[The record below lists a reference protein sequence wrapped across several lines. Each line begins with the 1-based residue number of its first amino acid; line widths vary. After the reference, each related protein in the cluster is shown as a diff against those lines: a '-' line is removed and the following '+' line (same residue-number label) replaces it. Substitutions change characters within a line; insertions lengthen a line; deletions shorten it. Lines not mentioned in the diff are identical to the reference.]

1 MSSTPATPFP
11 RIVVIGSANT
21 DLVVRVASLPQ
32 PGETVLG
39 GEFSKVGGGKGANQ
53 AVAAARAG
61 GQVAFVA
68 KVGDDDLGEAAITSY
83 QAEGIDTQQVTRSP
97 GTASGVAL
105 ILIDAAGENAI
116 AVASGA
122 NSSLSPADI
131 DAAAPTIHA
140 ADIVLV
146 QLEIPLDAVQRAV
159 ELAAAAGR
167 RVILNPA
174 PAQPLSD
181 ELLTRLAVLTPNESE
196 ATLLTGMAVHD
207 IASAKDAATSLITRG
222 VPAVIITLG
231 SQGCVIATTKDTA
244 HPIHLPGHQV
254 TAVDTVAAGD
264 VFNGALAVALA
275 EGRPLT
281 EAAHFAATAAAIS
294 VTRSGAQSS
303 APHRNEIESLLDRS
317 KDR

>member
-1 MSSTPATPFP
+1 MSSPSATPLP
-11 RIVVIGSANT
+11 RIAVIGSANT
-21 DLVVRVASLPQ
+21 DLVVRVASLPR
-32 PGETVLG
+32 PGETVVG

-61 GQVAFVA
+61 GRVAFVA

-131 DAAAPTIHA
+131 ETASAVIED

-146 QLEIPLDAVQRAV
+146 QLEIPLDAVQSAV

-181 ELLTRLAVLTPNESE
+181 ELFTQLAVLTPNETE
-196 ATLLTGMAVHD
+196 ATLLTGIEVHD
-207 IASAKDAATSLITRG
+207 VESAKEAASCLLARG

-231 SQGCVIATTKDTA
+231 SQGCVVAQANDTA
-244 HPIHLPGHQV
+244 DPIHLPGHQV
-254 TAVDTVAAGD
+254 AAIDTVAAGD

-275 EGRPLT
+275 EGRGLLD
-281 EAAHFAATAAAIS
+281 AAAIAS
-294 VTRSGAQSS
+294 AAAAIAVTRPGAQSS
-303 APHRNEIESLLDRS
+303 APHRDEIDSLLDRS
-317 KDR
+317 LGR